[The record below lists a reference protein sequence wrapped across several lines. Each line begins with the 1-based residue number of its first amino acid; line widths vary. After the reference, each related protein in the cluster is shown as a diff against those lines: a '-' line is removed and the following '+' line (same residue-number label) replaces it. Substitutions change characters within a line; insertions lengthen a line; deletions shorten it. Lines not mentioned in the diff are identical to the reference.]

1 MQWCVVGMPT
11 CKYHGSGGKRNK
23 ELGFLRYL
31 CWVITGGPQN
41 MPVEAACRVA
51 LTVFA
56 EAVLNKGQG
65 TLTQKMQAATMI
77 TQMLD

>member
-11 CKYHGSGGKRNK
+11 CKYHGSGGKKNK

-56 EAVLNKGQG
+56 EAGRPTWTTTRGRARLRRRCR
-65 TLTQKMQAATMI
+65 LPR
-77 TQMLD
+77 